1 MFWHRLY
8 SSCYSGYQT
17 WTFDLLVYC
26 VCALCDIFASFCP
39 APFFI
44 LDEVDAALDNTNIGK
59 VGLRLH
65 YSFTLHIYRHW
76 SNTFEFLCVTF
87 VPTWRLYPGDQ
98 FHSRR
103 VQREHADHCHLS
115 EGGVFLQGWC
125 FTGSLFSGKYL
136 KIILQ
141 CRIVE
146 FLFAMTV
153 QSLLCSLKS
162 EESIVSHILTL
173 DLQPYPLVEE
183 DDEKLAY
190 KMKTPVWDFGV
201 PFFQLRSCL
210 FAISLFWVC
219 SAVVTSVWLI
229 FNAVLKTFFHVLFL

>member
-1 MFWHRLY
+1 MLEFSSVIALGIKVFLCRLL
-8 SSCYSGYQT
+8 T
-17 WTFDLLVYC
+17 WTFDLLVHC
-26 VCALCDIFASFCP
+26 ICARCDVSASFCP

-59 VGLRLH
+59 VRLQLH
-65 YSFTLHIYRHW
+65 YSFTLHMYRQRN
-76 SNTFEFLCVTF
+76 NTSEFLCVTF

-146 FLFAMTV
+146 FLCAMTLFFEVWRKHCEPHPDLGPATLPSGWRGWWKADV
-153 QSLLCSLKS
+153 QDEDSCVRLWCAGLSVTFMFVCH
-162 EESIVSHILTL
+162 IVVLSVLS
-173 DLQPYPLVEE
+173 
-183 DDEKLAY
+183 
-190 KMKTPVWDFGV
+190 
-201 PFFQLRSCL
+201 SCY
-210 FAISLFWVC
+210 FS
-219 SAVVTSVWLI
+219 VTDI
-229 FNAVLKTFFHVLFL
+229 